1 MSQPSILQMSQIQEN
16 TFKRALTLLD
26 SMKCVYLIIDPL
38 GNKHGILEIK
48 EQSTRASSKFPHG
61 ERVAYVRQYTE
72 NMMIGNVVEI
82 PFDKYDAS
90 AIQTSACSCM
100 FRKWGVGSV
109 TTTINRPKK
118 VVEVM
123 RIL

>member
-26 SMKCVYLIIDPL
+26 SMKCAYLIIDPL

-61 ERVAYVRQYTE
+61 ERVAYVRQYMWLKFHLTNTMHLPFKRQLVRACLE
-72 NMMIGNVVEI
+72 NG
-82 PFDKYDAS
+82 A
-90 AIQTSACSCM
+90 
-100 FRKWGVGSV
+100 
-109 TTTINRPKK
+109 
-118 VVEVM
+118 
-123 RIL
+123 